1 MREAFGVRDA
11 VPVVCEPF
19 TQWVLQDVFPTGR
32 PPWERAGVQLV
43 HDVVPYELMKLRL
56 LNASHQAMAYA
67 GYLAGYRYAHEVA
80 ADPVFIEFL
89 RGYMQQEGAPT
100 LPAVPGTNL
109 DEYIH
114 TLLQRFANPA
124 IRDTL
129 ARLAAFGSDR
139 IPQWLVPVIQQN
151 LASGGEVT
159 RSAAVVA
166 SWARY
171 AEGTDESGQP
181 IDVVDGLRDERMAS
195 ARRQTEDPLAFV
207 RNEQLFGDIAGQ
219 SAFASAYLLAL
230 ESFHE
235 HGAHRTIEQINESLR
250 LT

>member
-1 MREAFGVRDA
+1 MQGWARR
-11 VPVVCEPF
+11 
-19 TQWVLQDVFPTGR
+19 TW
-32 PPWERAGVQLV
+32 
-43 HDVVPYELMKLRL
+43 
-56 LNASHQAMAYA
+56 QAH
-67 GYLAGYRYAHEVA
+67 R
-80 ADPVFIEFL
+80 
-89 RGYMQQEGAPT
+89 RRPT
-100 LPAVPGTNL
+100 LPDVPGANL
-109 DEYIH
+109 DQYVR

-129 ARLAAFGSDR
+129 ARLAAFSSDR
-139 IPQWLVPVIQQN
+139 IPKWLVPVIQQN

-159 RSAAVVA
+159 PSAAVVA

-171 AEGTDESGQP
+171 AEGTDESGLP
-181 IDVVDGLRDERMAS
+181 IDMVDGLRDERMAS
-195 ARRQTEDPLAFV
+195 AWRQTEDPLAFA

-235 HGAHRTIEQINESLR
+235 HGALRTIQQLNETLR